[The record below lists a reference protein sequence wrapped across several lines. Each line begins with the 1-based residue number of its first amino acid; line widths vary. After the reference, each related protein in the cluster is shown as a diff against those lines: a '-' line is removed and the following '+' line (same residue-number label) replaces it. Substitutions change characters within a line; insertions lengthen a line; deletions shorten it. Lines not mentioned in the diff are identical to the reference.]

1 MQNAK
6 PALMLFI
13 VALASGLLLGSVNAF
28 TLPAAEIQ
36 AQIALDNSLNEIIY
50 PEIAEFRPL
59 ELKDD
64 SVINVYEAAK
74 NGETIAY
81 VVLAASGGYG
91 DAVEVLTGIDADG
104 NIIKIK
110 IGSHSE
116 TPGLG
121 AEAVKEFFTNQYIGK
136 NQPINVVKQSP
147 GANDIQAIT
156 SATITS
162 NSVTSS
168 VNKSLEYFKN
178 HLAGGGR

>member
-6 PALMLFI
+6 PAIMLFI

-28 TLPAAEIQ
+28 TSQAAEEQ
-36 AQIALDNSLNEIIY
+36 ARITLNNNLNEILY
-50 PEIAEFRPL
+50 PEVAEFNEL
-59 ELKDD
+59 ELVDF
-64 SVINVYEAAK
+64 SVTNVYEATQ

-81 VVLAASGGYG
+81 VILASSGGYA
-91 DAVEVLTGIDADG
+91 DKIEVLTGIDTKG

-121 AEAVKEFFTNQYIGK
+121 AEATKEIFTSQYIGK
-136 NQPINVVKQSP
+136 NQPLSVVKQSP

-162 NSVTSS
+162 SAVTDA
-168 VNKSLEYFKN
+168 VNKSLEYYKN
-178 HLAGGGR
+178 HLEGARK

>member
-6 PALMLFI
+6 PAIMLFI

-50 PEIAEFRPL
+50 PEIAEFQ
-59 ELKDD
+59 ELPVPRDTGVS
-64 SVINVYEAAK
+64 SVYRAMK
-74 NGETIAY
+74 NGEVIAY
-81 VVLAASGGYG
+81 VILSSSGGYG
-91 DAVEVLTGIDADG
+91 GVVEVLTGIDANG

-110 IGSHSE
+110 IGPHSE

-121 AEAVKEFFTNQYIGK
+121 AEASKEVFTNQYMGK
-136 NQPINVVKQSP
+136 SDTLTVVKQSP

-162 NSVTSS
+162 NAVTNA
-168 VNKSLEYFKN
+168 VNNALDYYKNNLE
-178 HLAGGGR
+178 GSR